1 MLELTRARGGD
12 MGMFTMVETATLLF
26 IIAAAGGLVMAAIRL
41 RGKPLPPAWLAMLH
55 GFIAAAG
62 LTLLVFAV
70 LTDVVPA
77 AAKVALIFF
86 LAAAVAG
93 IAMYLSYRVKQKPL
107 PTSLMF
113 LHAALAAV
121 GVALMIVS
129 VV

>member
-1 MLELTRARGGD
+1 MGGE

-26 IIAAAGGLVMAAIRL
+26 VIAAAGGLVMAAIRL
-41 RGKPLPPAWLAMLH
+41 RGAPLPPAWLAMLH
-55 GFIAAAG
+55 GFVAAAG

-70 LTDVVPA
+70 LTDVVA
-77 AAKVALIFF
+77 ATAKVALVCF

-93 IAMYLSYRVKQKPL
+93 IAMYLGYRAKQKPL

-113 LHAALAAV
+113 LHAGLAAA
-121 GVALMIVS
+121 GVALMIAS